1 MNFTAGLI
9 LIAVTIA
16 MIVVARPADGVAA
29 PFLKVWIVG
38 QVYALIAMVSFH
50 VERHHSD
57 HPLAS
62 LNCAV
67 LNAV

>member
-1 MNFTAGLI
+1 MNFTGGLI

-38 QVYALIAMVSFH
+38 QVYALVAMVS
-50 VERHHSD
+50 S
-57 HPLAS
+57 
-62 LNCAV
+62 V
-67 LNAV
+67 LGITILIITWPF